1 MNNKDNAFEL
11 AKELGEKYPNSIIG
25 SKYIDDDKEDYI
37 ATFQQEEINGS
48 LIFKDKSTYE
58 SFLCLVS
65 CLFDSGLEKPVEF
78 AKFNDMVQLI
88 ARKFPNMQATPHN
101 LQKIAFATSLILST
115 TKTMQEA
122 NNTLI

>member
-65 CLFDSGLEKPVEF
+65 
-78 AKFNDMVQLI
+78 
-88 ARKFPNMQATPHN
+88 
-101 LQKIAFATSLILST
+101 
-115 TKTMQEA
+115 
-122 NNTLI
+122 

>member
-25 SKYIDDDKEDYI
+25 SKYIDDDKEHYI

>member
-1 MNNKDNAFEL
+1 
-11 AKELGEKYPNSIIG
+11 
-25 SKYIDDDKEDYI
+25 
-37 ATFQQEEINGS
+37 
-48 LIFKDKSTYE
+48 
-58 SFLCLVS
+58 
-65 CLFDSGLEKPVEF
+65 LFDSGLEKPVEF